1 MDADLIIQR
10 LKDRVPDLGARV
22 FGAAE
27 FANLTTSGKLP
38 QTTPA
43 AHVITSGIAGGKHH
57 PQLGSYIQTVDR
69 LYSVILT
76 LRSQDASGA
85 RALPKIDGLIADI
98 IAALAGWDIDGR
110 HGVFILRRAELLRT
124 TEGMFVYQIS
134 FSITDQLRI
143 IPS

>member
-1 MDADLIIQR
+1 MDADVIILR

-27 FANLTTSGKLP
+27 LANLTANGKLP
-38 QTTPA
+38 QVTPA
-43 AHVITSGIAGGKHH
+43 AHVITTGIAGGKHH
-57 PQLGSYIQTVDR
+57 AQLGSFVQTIDR
-69 LYSVILT
+69 LFSVILT

-85 RALPKIDGLIADI
+85 RALARLDGLITDI

-110 HGVFILRRAELLRT
+110 LGVFVFRRAALLQT
-124 TEGMFVYQIS
+124 QDGVFAYEIS
-134 FSITDQLRI
+134 FSIADQLRI